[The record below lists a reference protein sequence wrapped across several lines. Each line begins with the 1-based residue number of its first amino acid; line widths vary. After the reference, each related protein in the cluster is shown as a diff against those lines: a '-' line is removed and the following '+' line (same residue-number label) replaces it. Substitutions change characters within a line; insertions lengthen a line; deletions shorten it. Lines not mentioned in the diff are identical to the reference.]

1 MKVWIV
7 IYLEEVGHIGWPE
20 IRGVYTSLEK
30 AQESIKNFA
39 KSKNIPDDE
48 LEDFIDDNFEIEK
61 WFTDGV
67 LRGE

>member
-20 IRGVYTSLEK
+20 IWGVYTSLEK

-39 KSKNIPDDE
+39 KSRNIPDDE
-48 LEDFIDDNFEIEK
+48 LEDFIDDNFEIQK